1 MFRYLI
7 RRILWGVLVLVALTM
22 SVFLLFGPVLQWKSK
37 IEPARLYAGNHPTE
51 ETVAQVNSILGL
63 NRPWYVQYERYMKRL
78 VLGPSDEECRRL
90 NPTGKLSECSQSIGR
105 LGRTFRQQRPVDQ
118 VIKEAIPVTISL
130 TLFAAVIWLVLA
142 VPIGVLSALRTRS
155 LFDRI
160 TMMFVLLGQA
170 LPIYYF
176 GLLALYFLAYLP
188 SSDEAK
194 RRFGFK
200 VGFDL
205 FPNGGYSPIAQ
216 GGLWQW
222 AWHLLLP
229 AFTLALQFAA
239 LYARMV
245 RSNMLSAMSEDY
257 VRTARAKGASERRVV
272 VRHALRNALLPIV
285 TMFGLDIGILLGGAV
300 LTEGTFGLPGL
311 GKVAVD
317 GATSLDVPLVAG
329 VVLFAGLVIVVSNIL
344 VDLVYAVI
352 DPRIRLT

>member
-7 RRILWGVLVLVALTM
+7 RRVLWGILVLLALTM
-22 SVFLLFGPVLQWKSK
+22 SVFLLFGPVLQWKSN

-51 ETVAQVNSILGL
+51 ETVAQVTSVLGL
-63 NRPWYVQYERYMKRL
+63 DKPWYIQYERYVRRL
-78 VLGPSDEECRRL
+78 VIGPSTEECRRL
-90 NPTGKLSECSQSIGR
+90 IPVGTLKDCDKSIGH
-105 LGRTFRQQRPVDQ
+105 LGRTFRQQRPVDK
-118 VIKEAIPVTISL
+118 VLWEALPVTLSL
-130 TLFAAVIWLVLA
+130 TLFAAVIWIV
-142 VPIGVLSALRTRS
+142 VSIPIGVLSALRTRS
-155 LFDRI
+155 IFDRI
-160 TMMFVLLGQA
+160 TMFFVLLGQA

-188 SSDEAK
+188 SSNEAK
-194 RRFGFK
+194 RRFGGK
-200 VGFDL
+200 LGFDL
-205 FPNGGYSPIAQ
+205 FPNGGFAPL
-216 GGLWQW
+216 GKGVWDW
-222 AWHLLLP
+222 AWHLFLP

-245 RSNMLSAMSEDY
+245 RSNMLSSMNEDY

-272 VRHALRNALLPIV
+272 VRHALRNALLPVV

-300 LTEGTFGLPGL
+300 LTEGTFGLSGL

-329 VVLFAGLVIVVSNIL
+329 VVMFAGLAIVVANIL

-352 DPRIRLT
+352 DPRIRLA